1 MKIATNIRALASSTS
16 LTTNQRDVA
25 VAMDR
30 LATGLRINSAADDAA
45 GLAIASKMT
54 SQINGLDQAGRN
66 INDAIGLLQTAD
78 AGLENIDLTLQ
89 RLRELS
95 VQSASGTVSND
106 QRMMIGEEVTQLMAS
121 IDSIV
126 ESTKWNSVDLLN
138 GTFRNKEFQVGVND
152 NDRKSVS
159 LADVSAITLFDYT
172 MPEISFINGD
182 FSSLNISQSGNI
194 VSLDGWDI
202 YLEQIIL
209 GRDGSSGPSQVAG
222 FSSPEDS
229 TPYPANASGNI
240 SRGDNYAPNGASYT
254 YALSSG
260 LRLVSSM
267 TTSSGGDIVHG
278 PYTVSKDSVFLS
290 ADSTVSFDWRAQGGS
305 DAYDVFAYLIDV
317 DSGKTVELLNLTGS
331 GTQDTGWSNIT
342 HPVAN
347 DGNYKFVFA
356 SGTFDE
362 TFGRAAG
369 ASLFIDNIEVSG
381 SVATIDYS
389 QVLPHA
395 RQYDA
400 ALAISKIDAAITT
413 ISAARAYIGA
423 EINTLGYAASSIYNA
438 YQNVESSRSKIEDTN
453 YASETTQL
461 ARTQIIQDA
470 ATAMLVQA
478 SQQAKLVLDLIK

>member
-16 LTTNQRDVA
+16 LATNQRDVA
-25 VAMDR
+25 VAMER

-54 SQINGLDQAGRN
+54 TQINGLDQAGRN

-95 VQSASGTVSND
+95 VQSASGAVSD
-106 QRMMIGEEVTQLMAS
+106 EQRMMIGEEAVNLMAS

-126 ESTKWNSVDLLN
+126 ESTKWNSIDLLN

-152 NDRKSVS
+152 NERKSVS
-159 LADVSAITLFDYT
+159 LPDVSAITLFDYT
-172 MPEISFINGD
+172 MPEVSFVNGD
-182 FSSLNISQSGNI
+182 FSSLNISQSGNV

-209 GRDGSSGPSQVAG
+209 GRDGSSGPSTVAG

-240 SRGDNYAPNGASYT
+240 SRGDNHTPSGASYS

-260 LRLVSSM
+260 LRLVSSL

-290 ADSTVSFDWRAQGGS
+290 AGSTVSFDWRAQGGS
-305 DAYDVFAYLIDV
+305 DAYDVFAYLVDV
-317 DSGKTVELLNLTGS
+317 DSGRAVELLNLTGS
-331 GTQDTGWSNIT
+331 GSQDSGWLNVT

-347 DGNYKFVFA
+347 EGNYKFVFA

-362 TFGRAAG
+362 SFGRAAG
-369 ASLFIDNIEVSG
+369 ASLYIDNIGVSG
-381 SVATIDYS
+381 SVAPIDYS

-395 RQYDA
+395 RQSDA
-400 ALAISKIDAAITT
+400 ALAISKIDAALTT
-413 ISAARAYIGA
+413 ISTARAYIGA
-423 EINTLGYAASSIYNA
+423 EINTLDYAASIVFQAS
-438 YQNVESSRSKIEDTN
+438 QNVASSRS
-453 YASETTQL
+453 
-461 ARTQIIQDA
+461 
-470 ATAMLVQA
+470 
-478 SQQAKLVLDLIK
+478 